1 MKNTMKLVLLFLL
14 SGYAGA
20 LHAQSKDDMT
30 DTRRKN
36 ETIIKIAQKDIRS
49 EMASFTMAGI
59 DESVGKGDI
68 HKIPFSE
75 VGSNFMTFEGD
86 GMKATV
92 STATFE
98 PSKHKLDYD
107 EKYLIKIDKKTYYGG
122 YGAIP
127 KNYINKVSMIMGKD
141 TIAIPA
147 TAYSDLYNLNF
158 SYLNTGVQ
166 KSTNGIYRS
175 KDGHR
180 TYLYIFC
187 KDNTGSYEVT
197 WIFIDK
203 VYYRRV
209 LDYGF
214 M

>member
-1 MKNTMKLVLLFLL
+1 MKTFILSWCIVLCY
-14 SGYAGA
+14 SVN
-20 LHAQSKDDMT
+20 AQSNDDMT
-30 DTRRKN
+30 DTRRKT
-36 ETIIKIAQKDIRS
+36 ETVLKIQQKDMRS
-49 EMASFTMAGI
+49 ELASFTMAGI

-68 HKIPFSE
+68 YKIPFTA
-75 VGSNFMTFEGD
+75 VGPNFMTFEGD

-92 STATFE
+92 STALFVPT
-98 PSKHKLDYD
+98 KHKLDYD
-107 EKYLIKIDKKTYYGG
+107 EKYLIKIDRKTYYGG
-122 YGAIP
+122 YGKVP
-127 KNYINKVSMIMGKD
+127 KNYVNKVTMVIGKD
-141 TIAIPA
+141 SIAIPP

-158 SYLNTGVQ
+158 SYLNSGAQ

-180 TYLYIFC
+180 IYLYIFC

-197 WIFIDK
+197 WVFIDK
-203 VYYRRV
+203 VYLRRV